1 MLRRWMGAFF
11 LLVLFAGCHAGP
23 TREAAKPGLMF
34 DRDAQAAPSERAD
47 LGDQGAA
54 AWTRTAKSTTKGSGP
69 TTGRLDEFGV
79 DDGEGDPSSGA
90 AAPAVERLLIQR
102 GEMRLEVVRPEDSAR
117 EFLAKIKAV
126 GGYLQQQSGDTLTV
140 RLPAAAFD
148 EAFVQLRGMGRVL
161 GEQREAEDV
170 TEEFTDLAIRID
182 NARKARERLLEIL
195 KKAEKVEDI
204 LKVEAE
210 VRRLTDEIERMEGR
224 KKLLADQVAMS
235 TLRVTFVAKVE
246 PAPPPPP
253 KRSRQLSPFDWINET
268 GPETLLEGR

>member
-1 MLRRWMGAFF
+1 MLRRWIGVFF
-11 LLVLFAGCHAGP
+11 LLALVAGCQAGP
-23 TREAAKPGLMF
+23 MGEAVKPGLMF
-34 DRDAQAAPSERAD
+34 DRDAQAAPSERANA
-47 LGDQGAA
+47 GDPSAM
-54 AWTRTAKSTTKGSGP
+54 AWTRTAKETTKGRGP

-148 EAFVQLRGMGRVL
+148 DAFAQLRGMGRVL

-195 KKAEKVEDI
+195 KKAEKVDDI

-235 TLRVTFVAKVE
+235 TLRVTFVPKTEA
-246 PAPPPPP
+246 PPPP
-253 KRSRQLSPFDWINET
+253 KRSRVRSRFEWINEA
-268 GPETLLEGR
+268 GPESLLEGR